1 MSKDKDK
8 EKEEKISDNELVEI
22 IRQKNPDRYDEI
34 MDRYQ
39 GKLFAYLYRLVGSKE
54 DAEDILQDVFLKA
67 YENLNSYNS
76 KRKFSSWIY
85 RISHNEAVN
94 YIRRKSLKK
103 FISWESV
110 VMSKDKLEISS
121 RENGVDKNL
130 LKKEK
135 KQELEKAIEN
145 LPFKYKQILILR
157 YFSEKSYQEISEI
170 LGKPMNTV
178 GTLIS
183 RAKEKLY
190 FEMKKRKKM

>member
-1 MSKDKDK
+1 MSKDK

-67 YENLNSYNS
+67 YENLNSYDS

-190 FEMKKRKKM
+190 FKMKKRKKM